1 MSIACQRDEDLD
13 RERQK
18 VEKEGSMPRYPE
30 KDRAPDGYI
39 TPQTAAEVLGVSEII
54 IRNHLK
60 EGKLEGMTVPTGSG
74 KVRHYASRAAVA
86 ATLAAGSPSKSA
98 RSREIVALEM
108 EEITLR
114 HMRNLE
120 SILDNA
126 AKERKVLRDN
136 QETLI
141 DAAAELAEGNTR
153 QREVLLKILEAD
165 RERRRILRR
174 VATSLVMLALLIGIV
189 AFECFGIFAAL
200 GL

>member
-1 MSIACQRDEDLD
+1 
-13 RERQK
+13 
-18 VEKEGSMPRYPE
+18 MPRYPE

-39 TPQTAAEVLGVSEII
+39 TPYTAAEVLGVSDMIVL
-54 IRNHLK
+54 NHLK
-60 EGKLEGMTVPTGSG
+60 EGKLEGMTVPTEGG

-114 HMRNLE
+114 HMRTLE
-120 SILDNA
+120 SILYNA

-189 AFECFGIFAAL
+189 AFECFGVFAAL

>member
-1 MSIACQRDEDLD
+1 
-13 RERQK
+13 
-18 VEKEGSMPRYPE
+18 MPRYPE

-39 TPQTAAEVLGVSEII
+39 TPQTAAEVLGVSDMIV
-54 IRNHLK
+54 RNHLK
-60 EGKLEGMTVPTGSG
+60 EGKLEGMTVPTEGG

-98 RSREIVALEM
+98 RSREEIVALEM

-114 HMRNLE
+114 HMRTLE
-120 SILDNA
+120 TILDNA
-126 AKERKVLRDN
+126 AEDRKVLRDN

-174 VATSLVMLALLIGIV
+174 VATSLVMLALLIVIV
-189 AFECFGIFAAL
+189 AFECF
-200 GL
+200 

>member
-1 MSIACQRDEDLD
+1 
-13 RERQK
+13 
-18 VEKEGSMPRYPE
+18 MPRYPE

-39 TPQTAAEVLGVSEII
+39 ALYTAAEVLGVSDMAVL
-54 IRNHLK
+54 NHLK
-60 EGKLEGMTVPTGSG
+60 EGKLEGMTVPTEGG
-74 KVRHYASRAAVA
+74 KVRYFASRAAVA

-114 HMRNLE
+114 HMRTLE

-189 AFECFGIFAAL
+189 AFECFGVFAAL

>member
-1 MSIACQRDEDLD
+1 
-13 RERQK
+13 
-18 VEKEGSMPRYPE
+18 MPRYPE

-39 TPQTAAEVLGVSEII
+39 TPYTAAEVLGVSDMTVL
-54 IRNHLK
+54 NHLK
-60 EGKLEGMTVPTGSG
+60 EGKLEGMTVPTEGG
-74 KVRHYASRAAVA
+74 KVRYFASRAAVA

-114 HMRNLE
+114 HMRTLE

-189 AFECFGIFAAL
+189 AFECFGVFAAL

>member
-1 MSIACQRDEDLD
+1 ML
-13 RERQK
+13 
-18 VEKEGSMPRYPE
+18 RYPE

-39 TPQTAAEVLGVSEII
+39 TPQTAAEVLGVSDMTVL
-54 IRNHLK
+54 NHLK
-60 EGKLEGMTVPTGSG
+60 EGKLEEMTVPTEGG
-74 KVRHYASRAAVA
+74 KIRYYASRAAVA
-86 ATLAAGSPSKSA
+86 ATLAAGSPTCSA

-108 EEITLR
+108 DEITHRHLR
-114 HMRNLE
+114 TLE

-126 AKERKVLRDN
+126 TKERKVLRDN

-141 DAAAELAEGNTR
+141 DAAAALAEGNTR

-165 RERRRILRR
+165 QERRRILRR
-174 VATSLVMLALLIGIV
+174 VATSLVMLALLIGIL

>member
-1 MSIACQRDEDLD
+1 
-13 RERQK
+13 
-18 VEKEGSMPRYPE
+18 MPRYPE

-60 EGKLEGMTVPTGSG
+60 EGKLEGMTVPTEGG
-74 KVRHYASRAAVA
+74 KVRYFASRAAVA
-86 ATLAAGSPSKSA
+86 ATLAAGSPSMSA
-98 RSREIVALEM
+98 RSHDIVALEM

-114 HMRNLE
+114 QMRNLE

-165 RERRRILRR
+165 QERRRILRR

>member
-1 MSIACQRDEDLD
+1 
-13 RERQK
+13 
-18 VEKEGSMPRYPE
+18 MPRYPE

-39 TPQTAAEVLGVSEII
+39 TPYTAAEVLGVSDMTVL
-54 IRNHLK
+54 NHLK
-60 EGKLEGMTVPTGSG
+60 EGKLEGMTVPTEGG
-74 KVRHYASRAAVA
+74 KVRYYASREAVA

-174 VATSLVMLALLIGIV
+174 VATSLVMLALLIGIL
-189 AFECFGIFAAL
+189 AFQCFGIFAAL

>member
-1 MSIACQRDEDLD
+1 MI
-13 RERQK
+13 
-18 VEKEGSMPRYPE
+18 V
-30 KDRAPDGYI
+30 
-39 TPQTAAEVLGVSEII
+39 
-54 IRNHLK
+54 RNHLK
-60 EGKLEGMTVPTGSG
+60 EGKLEGMTVPTEGG
-74 KVRHYASRAAVA
+74 KVRYYASRAAVA
-86 ATLAAGSPSKSA
+86 ATLAAGSANKSA

-114 HMRNLE
+114 HMRTLE
-120 SILDNA
+120 TILDNA

-153 QREVLLKILEAD
+153 QREVLLKILEAE
-165 RERRRILRR
+165 RERRRTLRR

-189 AFECFGIFAAL
+189 AFECFGVFAPL

>member
-1 MSIACQRDEDLD
+1 
-13 RERQK
+13 
-18 VEKEGSMPRYPE
+18 MPRYPE

-39 TPQTAAEVLGVSEII
+39 TPQTAAEVLGVSEMIV
-54 IRNHLK
+54 RNHLK
-60 EGKLEGMTVPTGSG
+60 EGKLEGMTVPTEGG

-114 HMRNLE
+114 HMRTLE
-120 SILDNA
+120 TILENA

-165 RERRRILRR
+165 QERRRILRR

>member
-1 MSIACQRDEDLD
+1 
-13 RERQK
+13 
-18 VEKEGSMPRYPE
+18 MPRYPE

-60 EGKLEGMTVPTGSG
+60 EGKLEGMTVPTEGG
-74 KVRHYASRAAVA
+74 KVRYFASRAAVA

-98 RSREIVALEM
+98 RSHDIVALEM

-114 HMRNLE
+114 QMRNLE

-174 VATSLVMLALLIGIV
+174 VATSLVMLVLLIGIL

>member
-1 MSIACQRDEDLD
+1 
-13 RERQK
+13 
-18 VEKEGSMPRYPE
+18 MPRYPE
-30 KDRAPDGYI
+30 KDRAPDGYM

-60 EGKLEGMTVPTGSG
+60 EGKLEGMTVPTEGG

-108 EEITLR
+108 EEITHR
-114 HMRNLE
+114 HMRTLE

-189 AFECFGIFAAL
+189 AFECFGVFAAL

>member
-1 MSIACQRDEDLD
+1 ML
-13 RERQK
+13 
-18 VEKEGSMPRYPE
+18 RYPE

-39 TPQTAAEVLGVSEII
+39 TPQTAAEVLGVSDMTVL
-54 IRNHLK
+54 NHLK
-60 EGKLEGMTVPTGSG
+60 EGKLEGMTVPTEGG
-74 KVRHYASRAAVA
+74 KVRYFASRAAVA

-114 HMRNLE
+114 HMRTLE

-165 RERRRILRR
+165 QERRRILRK

-189 AFECFGIFAAL
+189 AFECFGIFSAL

>member
-1 MSIACQRDEDLD
+1 
-13 RERQK
+13 
-18 VEKEGSMPRYPE
+18 MPRYPE

-60 EGKLEGMTVPTGSG
+60 EGKLEGMTVPTEGG

-98 RSREIVALEM
+98 RSHDIVALEM

-114 HMRNLE
+114 QMRNLE

-165 RERRRILRR
+165 QEQQRILRK

>member
-1 MSIACQRDEDLD
+1 ML
-13 RERQK
+13 
-18 VEKEGSMPRYPE
+18 RYPE

-60 EGKLEGMTVPTGSG
+60 EGKLEGMTVPTEGG
-74 KVRHYASRAAVA
+74 KVRYFASRAAVA

>member
-1 MSIACQRDEDLD
+1 
-13 RERQK
+13 
-18 VEKEGSMPRYPE
+18 MPRYPE

-60 EGKLEGMTVPTGSG
+60 EGKLEGMTVPTEGG
-74 KVRHYASRAAVA
+74 KVRYFASRAAVA
-86 ATLAAGSPSKSA
+86 ATLAAGSPSMSA
-98 RSREIVALEM
+98 RSHDIVALEM

-114 HMRNLE
+114 HMRTLE

-165 RERRRILRR
+165 QERRRILRR

>member
-1 MSIACQRDEDLD
+1 
-13 RERQK
+13 
-18 VEKEGSMPRYPE
+18 MPRYPE

-60 EGKLEGMTVPTGSG
+60 EGKLEGMTVPTEGG
-74 KVRHYASRAAVA
+74 KVRYFASRAAVA

-98 RSREIVALEM
+98 RSRDIVALEM

>member
-1 MSIACQRDEDLD
+1 
-13 RERQK
+13 
-18 VEKEGSMPRYPE
+18 MPRYPE
-30 KDRAPDGYI
+30 KDRAPDGYM

-60 EGKLEGMTVPTGSG
+60 EGKLEGMTVPIEGG
-74 KVRHYASRAAVA
+74 KVRYFASRAAVA
-86 ATLAAGSPSKSA
+86 ATLAAGSANKSA

-114 HMRNLE
+114 HMRTLE

-141 DAAAELAEGNTR
+141 NAAGELAEGNTR
-153 QREVLLKILEAD
+153 QSEVLLKILEAD
-165 RERRRILRR
+165 RERRRILRV
-174 VATSLVMLALLIGIV
+174 VATSLVMLILLIGIV
-189 AFECFGIFAAL
+189 AFEVFDIFAAL
-200 GL
+200 GR

>member
-1 MSIACQRDEDLD
+1 
-13 RERQK
+13 
-18 VEKEGSMPRYPE
+18 MPRYPE

-60 EGKLEGMTVPTGSG
+60 EGKLEGMTVPTEGG
-74 KVRHYASRAAVA
+74 KVRYFASRAAVA

-98 RSREIVALEM
+98 RSRDIVALEM

-114 HMRNLE
+114 HMRTLE

-165 RERRRILRR
+165 QERRRILRR

-189 AFECFGIFAAL
+189 AFECFGVFAAL

>member
-1 MSIACQRDEDLD
+1 
-13 RERQK
+13 
-18 VEKEGSMPRYPE
+18 MPRYPE

-39 TPQTAAEVLGVSEII
+39 TPYTAAEVLGVSDMTVL
-54 IRNHLK
+54 NHLK
-60 EGKLEGMTVPTGSG
+60 EGKLEGMTVPTEGG

-174 VATSLVMLALLIGIV
+174 VATSLVMLVLLIGVI
-189 AFECFGIFAAL
+189 AFEVFGIFAAL

>member
-1 MSIACQRDEDLD
+1 
-13 RERQK
+13 
-18 VEKEGSMPRYPE
+18 MPRYPE

-39 TPQTAAEVLGVSEII
+39 TLYTAAAVLGVSDMTV
-54 IRNHLK
+54 RNHLK
-60 EGKLEGMTVPTGSG
+60 EGKLEGMTVPTEGG

-114 HMRNLE
+114 HVRTLE

-126 AKERKVLRDN
+126 AEERKVLINNQETLINN

-165 RERRRILRR
+165 RERQRILRR

-189 AFECFGIFAAL
+189 AFEVFGIFAAL